1 MYFPQKIIIEHKT
14 TSLHDRKLFE
24 LFWIPFRADSAN
36 RNRWVL
42 VHHYYYHLSC
52 VLTQR
57 NSGHSQP
64 FCYKCYEEISKAMW
78 LLKLELQYG
87 SSRSPTEKEIFW
99 KITMAIRY
107 HEQNIVNDYI
117 FSVINSRLIMNK
129 VFVNHNWNKT
139 GLGVESNW
147 NSFEIRS
154 KFVRFDLKICDSIDS
169 KRQKTFIK
177 VNEN

>member
-36 RNRWVL
+36 RNCWVL

-78 LLKLELQYG
+78 FLKLEIRNG
-87 SSRSPTEKEIFW
+87 SSRSPIEIEIFR
-99 KITMAIRY
+99 KITMAKPWTEHSQWLHFQCHQLKIN
-107 HEQNIVNDYI
+107 HEQ
-117 FSVINSRLIMNK
+117 
-129 VFVNHNWNKT
+129 
-139 GLGVESNW
+139 
-147 NSFEIRS
+147 SFCKS
-154 KFVRFDLKICDSIDS
+154 
-169 KRQKTFIK
+169 
-177 VNEN
+177 